1 MTAGGELRIGGI
13 VDMSTVDWYG
23 NVSLV
28 VFFAGCNFRCPYC
41 QNSGLIPLD
50 AGEVVDLEFI
60 KYRINLNMSPVPQLD
75 SIVFTGGEPTLQ
87 PEGLI
92 KVASLVREMGY
103 RVMLDTNGSR
113 PEVIED
119 LLKERLIDRV
129 ALDVKAPLNSIDYSI
144 ASGLRNSDNIIKY
157 VNHTIDLCNDYDVEI
172 EARTTVVPG
181 VSDSDDFIKK
191 LARNIKG
198 RVSCHY
204 LQQYDNTGE
213 ILDTQLK
220 LKSSPTR
227 ERMLELGKIVLVEG
241 VVNVYIKTRS
251 EGLERIV

>member
-172 EARTTVVPG
+172 EARTTVAPG

-227 ERMLELGKIVLVEG
+227 ERMLELGKIVLEEG

>member
-41 QNSGLIPLD
+41 QNSGLIPMG
-50 AGEVVDLEFI
+50 AGEIVDLEFI
-60 KYRINLNMSPVPQLD
+60 KHRINLNMSPVPQLD

-87 PEGLI
+87 PEGLF

-103 RVMLDTNGSR
+103 KVMLDTNGSH

-119 LLKERLIDRV
+119 LLKDRLIDRV
-129 ALDVKAPLNSIDYSI
+129 ALDVKAPLNSIDYCI
-144 ASGLRNSDNIIKY
+144 ASGLRNSDNIIKC
-157 VNHTIDLCNDYDVEI
+157 VNNTIDLCNEYNVEI
-172 EARTTVVPG
+172 EARTTVAPG

-198 RVSCHY
+198 RVACHY

-227 ERMLELGKIVLVEG
+227 ERMLELGKIVLEEG

>member
-1 MTAGGELRIGGI
+1 MTLEGSLRIGGI

-28 VFFAGCNFRCPYC
+28 VFFSGCNFRCPYC
-41 QNSGLIPLD
+41 QNSSLIPMD

-60 KYRINLNMSPVPQLD
+60 KKRINLNMSPVPQLD

-87 PEGLI
+87 PEGLYR
-92 KVASLVREMGY
+92 VAKLVQKMGY
-103 RVMLDTNGSR
+103 KIMLDTNGSH
-113 PEVIED
+113 PEVIKN
-119 LLKERLIDRV
+119 LLKEDLIDRV
-129 ALDVKAPLNSIDYSI
+129 ALDVKAPLNSHDYSN
-144 ASGLRNSDNIIKY
+144 ASGLKYPENIIKC
-157 VNHTIDLCNDYDVEI
+157 VNETIDLCNEYGIEL
-172 EARTTVVPG
+172 EARTTVAPG
-181 VSDSDDFIKK
+181 VSDSDDFIRN
-191 LARNIKG
+191 LAEDIRG
-198 RVSCHY
+198 RVTCHY

-220 LKSSPTR
+220 LKGSPSR
-227 ERMLELGKIVLVEG
+227 ERMLELGRIALHQG

>member
-41 QNSGLIPLD
+41 QNSGLIPMD
-50 AGEVVDLEFI
+50 AGEIVDLEFI
-60 KYRINLNMSPVPQLD
+60 KHRINLNMSPVPQLD

-87 PEGLI
+87 PEGLF
-92 KVASLVREMGY
+92 KVASLVQEMGY
-103 RVMLDTNGSR
+103 KVMLDTNGSH

-119 LLKERLIDRV
+119 LLKDRLIDRV
-129 ALDVKAPLNSIDYSI
+129 ALDVKAPLNSIDYCI
-144 ASGLRNSDNIIKY
+144 ASGLRNSDNIIKC
-157 VNHTIDLCNDYDVEI
+157 VNNTIDLCNEYNVEI
-172 EARTTVVPG
+172 EARTTVAPG

-191 LARNIKG
+191 LAKNIKG
-198 RVSCHY
+198 RVACHY

-227 ERMLELGKIVLVEG
+227 KRMLELGKIVLEEG
-241 VVNVYIKTRS
+241 VVNVYIKTRR

>member
-41 QNSGLIPLD
+41 QNSGLIPMD
-50 AGEVVDLEFI
+50 AGEIVDLEFI
-60 KYRINLNMSPVPQLD
+60 KHRINLNMSPVPQLD

-87 PEGLI
+87 PEGLF

-103 RVMLDTNGSR
+103 KVMLDTNGSH

-119 LLKERLIDRV
+119 LLKDRLIDRV
-129 ALDVKAPLNSIDYSI
+129 ALDVKAPLNSIDYCI
-144 ASGLRNSDNIIKY
+144 ASGLRNSDNIIKC
-157 VNHTIDLCNDYDVEI
+157 VNNTIDLCNEYNVEI
-172 EARTTVVPG
+172 EARTTVAPG

-198 RVSCHY
+198 RVACHY

-227 ERMLELGKIVLVEG
+227 KRMLELGKIVLEEG
-241 VVNVYIKTRS
+241 VVNVYIKTRR

>member
-1 MTAGGELRIGGI
+1 MPITGELRIGGI

-28 VFFAGCNFRCPYC
+28 VFFSGCNFRCPYC

-60 KYRINLNMSPVPQLD
+60 KHRISLNMSPVPQLD

-87 PEGLI
+87 PEGLY
-92 KVASLVREMGY
+92 KVAKLVKEMGY
-103 RVMLDTNGSR
+103 KVMLDTNGSH

-119 LLKERLIDRV
+119 LLKEGLIDRV
-129 ALDVKAPLNSIDYSI
+129 ALDVKAPLNSLDYSI
-144 ASGLRNSDNIIKY
+144 ASGLKNPETIIKC
-157 VNHTIDLCNDYDVEI
+157 VNKTIDLCNEYNVEI
-172 EARTTVVPG
+172 EVRTTVAPD
-181 VSDSDDFIKK
+181 VSDSDDFIRK
-191 LARNIKG
+191 LAGDIIE
-198 RVSCHY
+198 RVTCYY

-213 ILDTQLK
+213 ILDENLK
-220 LKSSPTR
+220 LKRSPTR
-227 ERMLELGKIVLVEG
+227 ERMLELGKIVVDEG